1 MIDYSSTKS
10 GKIITPCNEVFA
22 KINCLNQ
29 QYSKVDSKI
38 SLTVSELGKCF
49 MYLRILHYG
58 TVNTVII
65 FSNYVLLFCAWKPI
79 FLKSGHICKQIA
91 TYVHV

>member
-10 GKIITPCNEVFA
+10 GKIITPCNKVFY

-65 FSNYVLLFCAWKPI
+65 FSNYFVI
-79 FLKSGHICKQIA
+79 DCK
-91 TYVHV
+91 HK